1 MAKKPH
7 LGIKLEGA
15 DNPLDPLA
23 RAVTIEDNDRL
34 VDEARLTFAD
44 PDGKGAELIG
54 DGKKLTIE
62 LGWDDEF
69 AVLFEGVVVE
79 RKPEAGAGGM
89 KTLTVVARD
98 LSHKMSE
105 KPVTVLHEEGTLETI
120 VTKIASQNG
129 WKKESRNANI
139 TCDPNPKLTEL
150 NDRHQVDKTDY
161 QYLQHLADLYGARA
175 FVEYNDGRSQFYFVS
190 NRTLLEADALGRLEY
205 CRGLSKLIEFKYE
218 SVAAR
223 CARQLVLSVV
233 DPTTGDLKTAVGD
246 PPPAAGPAAP
256 EGTATPASA
265 PTPTPGQ
272 PSDPDRA
279 KQVVVFDPTR
289 VLGLRGQGRAVG
301 TIFLRAKGKVEI
313 MGIAP
318 WAAGDW
324 YVSKATHT
332 WRDVRTAEDLKKGG
346 KRSSYETSF
355 TATR

>member
-190 NRTLLEADALGRLEY
+190 NRTLLEADALGRLL
-205 CRGLSKLIEFKYE
+205 R
-218 SVAAR
+218 
-223 CARQLVLSVV
+223 
-233 DPTTGDLKTAVGD
+233 
-246 PPPAAGPAAP
+246 PPARSQRRRSDHRRSQDGGRRSSACCRPGCAGGDRDPGFGPHAHTRAAVRSRP
-256 EGTATPASA
+256 REAGGRVRPDSRAWA
-265 PTPTPGQ
+265 PRPGSRGGDDL
-272 PSDPDRA
+272 PP
-279 KQVVVFDPTR
+279 
-289 VLGLRGQGRAVG
+289 GEGQGRDHGHRTLGGRRLVRLEGDPHLARRPHG
-301 TIFLRAKGKVEI
+301 RGSEEGRQALLLRDQLH
-313 MGIAP
+313 
-318 WAAGDW
+318 GDE
-324 YVSKATHT
+324 VM
-332 WRDVRTAEDLKKGG
+332 
-346 KRSSYETSF
+346 RSD
-355 TATR
+355 A